1 MTMIRPKILYPLFSE
16 LTTIHG
22 IGPKTSKL
30 LQKKVGTNIIDLL
43 FHLPHSVIRRID
55 DMQLKSCP
63 SHSIITK
70 KVKITK
76 HIQGYYKSKIP
87 YKIIGVCENIEIEI
101 VFFNFRNDYLKN
113 NFPPSTNIVIS
124 GQIIWFNGKA
134 QITHPDYIF
143 HENDSHKIP
152 KFETV

>member
-55 DMQLKSCP
+55 DMQLKNCP

-101 VFFNFRNDYLKN
+101 VFFNVRNDYLKN
-113 NFPPSTNIVIS
+113 NFPPSTTIIVD
-124 GQIIWFNGKA
+124 GGKL
-134 QITHPDYIF
+134 F
-143 HENDSHKIP
+143 FK
-152 KFETV
+152 